1 MAPSSHAGR
10 SLVEFLVTL
19 LIGLAPVACGLFVLS
34 LQVERKQE
42 ETIAVTAREAI
53 YAIDRVL
60 DTLHQSSSMVLNLA
74 SQSCDT
80 ALADLR
86 RQAIMQPNV
95 RTLVLVKDNRAFC
108 STLYGTF
115 DRLIDPGTFLNQRLR
130 VDPGNDATPD
140 AAVLLYRLQEFPY
153 GVLAVA
159 NINVLQ
165 KELLGFQN
173 AVVLSLQFGQQY
185 VWSTGNG
192 EYARVPNHEEDNM
205 RLTSEQFGY
214 TVHAGYPD
222 GHTWLM
228 IRQASL
234 AALPSLLLVGILT
247 ATVAYWG
254 LYRRNRRSS

>member
-53 YAIDRVL
+53 YAIDLVL
-60 DTLHQSSSMVLNLA
+60 DTLHQSSSTVL
-74 SQSCDT
+74 S
-80 ALADLR
+80 LADQPCDEVLAQLR

-95 RTLVLVKDNRAFC
+95 RSLVLAKDNRAFC
-108 STLYGTF
+108 STLYGAF
-115 DRLIDPGTFLNQRLR
+115 DRFIDPGTFLNQRLR

-140 AAVLLYRLQEFPY
+140 AAVLIYRLQEFPY
-153 GVLAVA
+153 AVLALA
-159 NINVLQ
+159 DINVLQ
-165 KELLGFQN
+165 TELLGFQN

-185 VWSTGNG
+185 VWSTGSG
-192 EYARVPNHEEDNM
+192 ESARVPNQDEDNM
-205 RLTSEQFGY
+205 RLTSELFGY

-234 AALPSLLLVGILT
+234 AILPSLLLVGILT

-254 LYRRNRRSS
+254 LYRRMRRSS

>member
-19 LIGLAPVACGLFVLS
+19 LIGLAPVACGLVVLS

-42 ETIAVTAREAI
+42 ETIEVTAREAI

-60 DTLHQSSSMVLNLA
+60 DTLHQSSSVALSLA
-74 SQSCDT
+74 ARSCDT

-86 RQAIMQPNV
+86 RQVVMQPSV
-95 RTLVLVKDNRAFC
+95 RSLVLVKGNRAFC

-140 AAVLLYRLQEFPY
+140 AAVLLYRLQDYPY

-159 NINVLQ
+159 DINVLQ
-165 KELLGFQN
+165 NELLGFQN
-173 AVVLSLQFGQQY
+173 TVVLSLQFGQQY

-192 EYARVPNHEEDNM
+192 ESARVPNHEEDKM
-205 RLTSEQFGY
+205 RLTSELFGY

-228 IRQASL
+228 IRQAAL
-234 AALPSLLLVGILT
+234 ATLPSLLLVGILT

-254 LYRRNRRSS
+254 LYRRNRRSP